1 MHSLTHH
8 QLLVSAHFL
17 RYIFQYNFESNLIKY
32 INSRH
37 SRPSQAAL
45 HTLRRL
51 DTVRLR
57 ASGACLLPVKHTPSI
72 SLGARLRIAHQRI
85 QNVGV
90 RKPLSF

>member
-72 SLGARLRIAHQRI
+72 SLGARLRIAHRRI